1 MKKKLSNE
9 LIKLKYRQQ
18 KQQTWEEK
26 IVYKIN
32 SYQLVYYFFIKLI
45 DNKLQ
50 ELVYSECKNNKT
62 RSLQL
67 IRILLFYSLKD
78 MWKLLYQ
85 TEISKF

>member
-67 IRILLFYSLKD
+67 IRILLFYSLKH
-78 MWKLLYQ
+78 MWK
-85 TEISKF
+85 